1 MDLIELLTRE
11 KESLWMREQRMKM
24 LKVFDEGEL
33 NELVK
38 EIDSSDED
46 EYEEENFSWYDIN
59 DKDTY
64 FVLTTMNQQMYHK
77 DD

>member
-1 MDLIELLTRE
+1 
-11 KESLWMREQRMKM
+11 MKM

-33 NELVK
+33 DELVK

-59 DKDTY
+59 DKETY
-64 FVLTTMNQQMYHK
+64 FVLTTMN
-77 DD
+77 